1 MIFYKQYIHSRNRSK
16 YPDLFDKSGFTL
28 VELLAVIVVLSI
40 ISAVVVSRFYFSDS
54 NLEAQTEAIKVYLRY
69 AQVRS
74 MNTESVWGINCD
86 GTDLWLYKRYEKD
99 GEIITVKVLLAGED
113 GVDVNLAEKGIS
125 MAEFTVSFNSW
136 GKPCTDDAGQIE
148 STEDIGLTVSSDS
161 EGRNITITKNTGF
174 IP

>member
-1 MIFYKQYIHSRNRSK
+1 MRFCKYHTCNQSRLYHFCR
-16 YPDLFDKSGFTL
+16 FDNSGFTL

-40 ISAVVVSRFYFSDS
+40 ISAVAVSRFYFSDS

-74 MNTESVWGINCD
+74 MNTESVWGISCD
-86 GTDLWLYKRYEKD
+86 ETNSLRLYRD
-99 GEIITVKVLLAGED
+99 GDITSKVLLPGED
-113 GVDVNLAEKGIS
+113 GVDVNLTEKGIS

-136 GKPCTDDAGQIE
+136 GKPYDDEGIE
-148 STEDIGLTVSSDS
+148 QDADRTLTVSSGS
-161 EGRNITITKNTGF
+161 ESRNITITKNTGF